1 MDKEHDGPCGFA
13 GLGRA
18 DPLAKHP
25 QGDIALLGPV
35 FVAPDLAAFRRNGGC
50 GLRGDRGGYAKAE
63 PTNTYS
69 PEKRASRQRISG
81 LRHVSSPR
89 HVLARANSNSGPDGL
104 K

>member
-1 MDKEHDGPCGFA
+1 ENERAGWCGCA
-13 GLGRA
+13 GVGRA

-50 GLRGDRGGYAKAE
+50 GLRGDRGGYAKAK
-63 PTNTYS
+63 PTNTYA
-69 PEKRASRQRISG
+69 PEKRASCQRISG

-89 HVLARANSNSGPDGL
+89 HVLARVNSNSGPDGL